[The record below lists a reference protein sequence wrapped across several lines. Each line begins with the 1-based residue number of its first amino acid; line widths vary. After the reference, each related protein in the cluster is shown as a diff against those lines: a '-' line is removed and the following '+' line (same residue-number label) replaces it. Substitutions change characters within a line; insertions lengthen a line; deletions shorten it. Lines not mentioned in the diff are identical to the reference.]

1 MPDFT
6 EEFTDATIN
15 AGFGDETPLRL
26 FIAWLDDQPVAT
38 SLMFLG
44 AGVAGIYNVATLASA
59 RGRGV
64 GTAVTL
70 APLLM
75 ARDEG
80 YRVGILQSSDSGYN
94 VYRKLGFQEYCKT
107 YQYIWSP
114 AE

>member
-1 MPDFT
+1 
-6 EEFTDATIN
+6 
-15 AGFGDETPLRL
+15 
-26 FIAWLDDQPVAT
+26 
-38 SLMFLG
+38 MFLG
-44 AGVAGIYNVATLASA
+44 AGVAGIYNVATLPSA

-80 YRVGILQSSDSGYN
+80 YRVGILQSSEMGYN

-114 AE
+114 DE